1 MNLAAYSKSIIAL
14 LVPLITFAN
23 QKWGLS
29 LPVDDQTLG
38 MIVAAVTSVIVWAV
52 PNAKA

>member
-23 QKWGLS
+23 QKWGLQI
-29 LPVDDQTLG
+29 PVDDQTLG
-38 MIVAAVTSVIVWAV
+38 MIVAAVSGALVWLV
-52 PNAKA
+52 PNKGA